1 MIRIRPWVW
10 LLPGVLL
17 ALPLV
22 LQAKSSPEAAVSRLT
37 VGGPRDLAPY
47 AYWDR
52 SGVYTGFSVDMV
64 RAAGERAGI
73 DSVLFFPGSQDQNLK
88 QLSNG
93 EIDCVQFVRYTPA
106 LARNFEFAV
115 IYLDSPS
122 VIFVPSDTY
131 NLATKEDLEGKR
143 VAVQPEDPVWPTLRA
158 QRRVYLVSV
167 NKPAEAFD
175 LLRDKRVDAYIGE
188 RLTALHYLGAR
199 GWQDQFKIVGAE
211 VARSRFGMLVRQGDR
226 EKAHLLSR
234 AFQTLERTGER
245 DRVFYQWFGEG
256 FHPQPFMSR
265 QTLRWVMIFVGS
277 SLLVA
282 MIVLGWNLLLQREL
296 ELKAVAVE
304 KAELSRKVAE
314 EKSRFEAT
322 VQSMTEGLMLVEPA
336 GAIVYV
342 NAPGAQYL
350 GRRIEDL
357 LHHPLNVLQEHL
369 LTKVKEPDLL
379 ARRLELIEANPT
391 RPAVVEYTV
400 TTTKRQ
406 DIRLKFFPV
415 RDRRGEFAG
424 RGILIE
430 DVTHERE
437 VDRLKSEFVSIAS
450 HELRTPMT
458 SILGF
463 SEIMLTKSLPPEMV
477 KRYLTQIHGE
487 AERLTRILNDMLD
500 LSYLESGE
508 GVLEK
513 KPVAIVELVNEV
525 VENFRAQIKDR
536 RELRVQIDGA
546 SSVLMADRDK
556 VSQVLWNLL
565 SNADKYSFPGR
576 KVLVDVVERRAPEP
590 EWRFT
595 AEELSALLPGVE
607 LAVTDFGEG
616 IQEDQLSL
624 IFLPFYR
631 VETAVHTI
639 RGTGLGLAIVKRI
652 VEAHGGRVWARSE
665 LGKQTVF
672 SVLLPLPKSAPG
684 EG

>member
-1 MIRIRPWVW
+1 MKRFWPWVW
-10 LLPGVLL
+10 LLLGVPLL
-17 ALPLV
+17 LHAEPSGPT
-22 LQAKSSPEAAVSRLT
+22 ASRLT
-37 VGGPRDLAPY
+37 VGGPSDLAPY

-52 SGVYTGFSVDMV
+52 TGVYTGFSVDMV

-88 QLSNG
+88 LLASG
-93 EIDCVQFVRYTPA
+93 EIDCVQFVRYSPI
-106 LARNFEFAV
+106 LARDFDFSAF
-115 IYLDSPS
+115 YLDSPS
-122 VIFVPSDTY
+122 VIFVSSDTY
-131 NLATKEDLEGKR
+131 DLATKEDLEGRR
-143 VAVQPEDPVWPTLRA
+143 VAVQKEDPFLPTLRN
-158 QRRVYLVSV
+158 QRRVYLIPVD
-167 NKPAEAFD
+167 KPAEAFD
-175 LLRDKRVDAYIGE
+175 LLRDQRVDAYIGE
-188 RLTALHYLGAR
+188 RLTALHYLGSR

-211 VARSRFGMLVRQGDR
+211 VGRSRFGMLIRQGDQEAAR
-226 EKAHLLSR
+226 KLSQ
-234 AFQTLERTGER
+234 AFRTLEKSGER
-245 DRVFYQWFGEG
+245 DRIFYQWFGEG

-304 KAELSRKVAE
+304 KAELNRKIAE

-322 VQSMTEGLMLVEPA
+322 VQSMTEGLMLVEPI
-336 GAIVYV
+336 GTIVYV

-357 LHHPLNVLQEHL
+357 LHHPLQVLQEYL
-369 LTKVKEPDLL
+369 LSKAKGPEVL

-391 RPAVVEYTV
+391 RPAMVEYTV

-406 DIRLKFFPV
+406 DIRLKYFPV
-415 RDRRGEFAG
+415 RDRHGEFAG

-477 KRYLTQIHGE
+477 KRYLTQIHSE

-508 GVLEK
+508 GILEK
-513 KPVAIVELVNEV
+513 KPVVITDLVNEV
-525 VENFRAQIKDR
+525 ADNFRAQIKDR
-536 RELRVQIDGA
+536 RELRVQVIDGPD
-546 SSVLMADRDK
+546 SLLADRDK
-556 VSQVLWNLL
+556 ISQVLWNLL
-565 SNADKYSFPGR
+565 SNADKYSYPGR
-576 KVLVDVVERRAPEP
+576 KVLLDVIGRREP
-590 EWRFT
+590 DPAWRFT
-595 AEELSALLPGVE
+595 TEELASLLPGVE
-607 LAVTDFGEG
+607 LSITDFGDG
-616 IQEDQLSL
+616 IQEEQLSM

-672 SVLLPLPKSAPG
+672 SVLLPLPKTAPG
-684 EG
+684 EA

>member
-1 MIRIRPWVW
+1 MKRLWPWIC
-10 LLPGVLL
+10 LLLGAPLL
-17 ALPLV
+17 LHAETAGPT
-22 LQAKSSPEAAVSRLT
+22 ASRLT
-37 VGGPRDLAPY
+37 VGGPIDLAPY

-52 SGVYTGFSVDMV
+52 TGVYTGFSVDMV

-88 QLSNG
+88 LLASG

-106 LARNFEFAV
+106 LARDFDFSAF
-115 IYLDSPS
+115 YLESPS
-122 VIFVPSDTY
+122 VIFVSGDTY
-131 NLATKEDLEGKR
+131 DLATKEDLEGRR
-143 VAVQPEDPVWPTLRA
+143 VAIQKEDPFLPTLRG
-158 QRRVYLVSV
+158 QRRVYLITVD
-167 NKPAEAFD
+167 KPSEGFE
-175 LLRDKRVDAYIGE
+175 LLKDKRVDAYIGE

-211 VARSRFGMLVRQGDR
+211 VSRSRFGMLIRQGDQAAAR
-226 EKAHLLSR
+226 KLSQ
-234 AFQTLERTGER
+234 AFRTLEKSGER
-245 DRVFYQWFGEG
+245 DRIFYQWFGEG
-256 FHPQPFMSR
+256 FHPQPFMSK

-304 KAELSRKVAE
+304 KAELNRKIAE
-314 EKSRFEAT
+314 EKNRFEAT
-322 VQSMTEGLMLVEPA
+322 VQSMTEGLMLVEPK
-336 GAIVYV
+336 GNIVYV

-357 LHHPLNVLQEHL
+357 LHHPLLVLQEYL
-369 LTKVKEPDLL
+369 LSKVKGPEVL
-379 ARRLELIEANPT
+379 ARRWELIESNPT
-391 RPAVVEYTV
+391 RPAMVEYTV

-406 DIRLKFFPV
+406 DIRLKYFPV
-415 RDRRGEFAG
+415 RDRHGEFAG

-463 SEIMLTKSLPPEMV
+463 SEIMLTKSLPPEMI
-477 KRYLTQIHGE
+477 KRYLTQIHNE

-513 KPVAIVELVNEV
+513 KPVAIMELVNEV

-536 RELRVQIDGA
+536 RELRVQVLDGPA
-546 SSVLMADRDK
+546 TLLADRDK
-556 VSQVLWNLL
+556 ISQVLWNLL
-565 SNADKYSFPGR
+565 SNADKYSYPGR
-576 KVLVDVVERRAPEP
+576 KVLVDVIGRREADQ

-595 AEELSALLPGVE
+595 SEELSSLLPGVE
-607 LAVTDFGEG
+607 ISITDFGDG

-672 SVLLPLPKSAPG
+672 SVLLPLPKSAQ
-684 EG
+684 EMA